1 MIREELDKV
10 AGQIDELLRNDD
22 FPRAIEPKFLREA
35 VESYPFRGGKRLR
48 PALVMW
54 CCGMLGGGD
63 VRALYPAAA
72 CEVFHNWTLVHDDV
86 IDRDDFRRDVPTC
99 HKQLE
104 TVGRNEFGL
113 DGAEAARFGTD
124 FALLAGDLQQ
134 AWANSLILHSCGL
147 SRELTIAMSRRMQE
161 FTNRYLISG
170 EAMDVA
176 MSYRD
181 PSKILPS
188 DVEKMFEL
196 KTGVLF
202 QFCAETGAMI
212 ALDDPEAKHPYTRT
226 LGKIACAAAVAFQM
240 RDDYLGIFGDPSKF
254 GKPIGSDLT
263 DRKATILLVHSLAA
277 LPPKGK
283 AKLVSLLGKP
293 SYTENEL
300 DEVKA
305 LYEKSG
311 ALAKLQK
318 RSAEL
323 SDFAREQLEQMPD
336 NYYRLLLDQL
346 LDYLLSRE
354 V

>member
-1 MIREELDKV
+1 MIREELDGV
-10 AGQIDELLRNDD
+10 ASQIDELLRNDD

-48 PALVMW
+48 PALVLW
-54 CCGMLGGGD
+54 SCGVLGGGQGQ
-63 VRALYPAAA
+63 ALYPAAA

-104 TVGRNEFGL
+104 AVGRKEFGL
-113 DGAEAARFGTD
+113 DAAEAARFGND
-124 FALLAGDLQQ
+124 FAMLAGDLQQ
-134 AWANSLILHSCGL
+134 GWANALMLHSCGL
-147 SRELTIAMSRRMQE
+147 SRELTVALNRRLQE
-161 FTNRYLISG
+161 FTNRNLISG
-170 EAMDVA
+170 EALDVA

-212 ALDDPEAKHPYTRT
+212 ALADPEARHPAIRAW
-226 LGKIACAAAVAFQM
+226 GKMACAAAVAFQM
-240 RDDYLGIFGDPSKF
+240 RDDYLGIFGDPVKF

-263 DRKATILLVHSLAA
+263 DRKATMLLVHSLAA
-277 LPPKGK
+277 LPPRSK

-293 SYTENEL
+293 SYTEAEL
-300 DEVKA
+300 EEVRA
-305 LYEKSG
+305 LYKKSG
-311 ALAKLQK
+311 AVAKLET
-318 RSAEL
+318 RASEL
-323 SDFAREQLEQMPD
+323 SDFAREQLEQLPD
-336 NYYRLLLDQL
+336 NYYRNLLNQL
-346 LDYLLSRE
+346 LDFLLSRE